1 MVIKVK
7 EITISRGRKFAWN
20 YGNGVGYNVGIT
32 IEGTTAKDTV
42 EDIIKK
48 AILEIV
54 PMESSEQD
62 RCRNI
67 YEIAMLQ
74 DDREF
79 KETMDKVVEKK
90 GFKKVDP
97 KADNWKEPAVRRS
110 SPGFRTEKEAQFK
123 KEKIEVS
130 DDIVEFDGREYKKFT
145 PCKYKCGMWSA
156 WPSDYKQGDR
166 KLHMNPMTKEVI
178 GTECPKYAEGGS

>member
-7 EITISRGRKFAWN
+7 EITISRSRKFAWN
-20 YGNGVGYNVGIT
+20 YGNGVGYNVSIT
-32 IEGTTAKDTV
+32 VEGTTAKDTI
-42 EDIIKK
+42 EDMRKE
-48 AILEIV
+48 AITALMPLET
-54 PMESSEQD
+54 EEQT
-62 RCRNI
+62 RCKDVMD
-67 YEIAMLQ
+67 IAEVQAGM
-74 DDREF
+74 EF
-79 KETMDKVVEKK
+79 KQELEDTMEQTAKEPKVVN
-90 GFKKVDP
+90 
-97 KADNWKEPAVRRS
+97 ARQIRRS
-110 SPGFRTEKEAQFK
+110 SPGFKTEKEAQFK